1 MTHYPV
7 RDVARDKTREIPPSP
22 VRLLP
27 GSSRLSADRRRG
39 GGHCNLRRGVK
50 REGGRFYPSSG
61 GYSLGKSLGNPT
73 RINCLANA

>member
-27 GSSRLSADRRRG
+27 GSSRLSAGRRRG
-39 GGHCNLRRGVK
+39 GGHQVQTAWVGRRFRRKPGW
-50 REGGRFYPSSG
+50 R
-61 GYSLGKSLGNPT
+61 
-73 RINCLANA
+73 